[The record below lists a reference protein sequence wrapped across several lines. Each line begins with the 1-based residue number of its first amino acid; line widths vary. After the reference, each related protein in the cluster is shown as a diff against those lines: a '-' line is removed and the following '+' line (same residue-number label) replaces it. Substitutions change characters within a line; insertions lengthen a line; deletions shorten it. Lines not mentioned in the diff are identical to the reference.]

1 MAAYTV
7 ETRRTPEQVIELAIA
22 HFGEAGL
29 GLSAEYLGPC
39 CAFFQN
45 GEGFVRVEARKG
57 ERRTKVDLETREW
70 DHDVRRFMRR
80 VA

>member
-7 ETRRTPEQVIELAIA
+7 ETRRIPDQVIELAIA
-22 HFGEAGL
+22 YFGEGGL

-39 CAFFQN
+39 CAYFQN

-57 ERRTKVDLETREW
+57 QGRTKVDLETRDW
-70 DHDVRRFMRR
+70 DYDVRQFMRR
-80 VA
+80 LA